1 MFTLFGFSIPSMV
14 QNSDKVQL
22 GTPASKPPNSARPQ
36 TPPKAP
42 WVEEMKPDD
51 REAKYSARKV
61 RYWKQFKMCIFVWY

>member
-1 MFTLFGFSIPSMV
+1 MIFRIPSMV

-22 GTPASKPPNSARPQ
+22 GTPATKPPNSARPQ

-42 WVEEMKPDD
+42 WVEEMKPNE

-61 RYWKQFKMCIFVWY
+61 SVLITYIKLKSKYF